1 MTGWAKSNFGD
12 HRDGFDTLHTGLT
25 VELILTSR
33 DDLKV
38 CSADDQIVDVVTD
51 NIEKYDY
58 LPVVRSEDDRKITGL
73 FHAKEFSVRAPL
85 VGTVA
90 QNFTPLSEETIIGAD
105 SSILDFILDAD
116 QKPCRLVV
124 SGAHIVGLVS
134 LSDLQRLPVRAALF
148 AVITGFEI
156 SMMSAIR
163 KWYGD
168 EEVWMSN
175 LTDDRRRILEEQRS
189 ISLAKDGL
197 IDSLLLTQFCDKK
210 QLVFKRYQ
218 GQRSKTSLKNVL
230 NKIER
235 LRDFVAHANDYAAS
249 PEQATEVCRV
259 VRNLVELR
267 GEISASVAG
276 AA

>member
-1 MTGWAKSNFGD
+1 MIGWAKSNFGD
-12 HRDGFDTLHTGLT
+12 HRDGFDTLHAGLT
-25 VELILTSR
+25 VGLISTSR
-33 DDLKV
+33 ADLKV
-38 CSADDQIVDVVTD
+38 CSAEDPIVDVIKG

-58 LPVVRSEDDRKITGL
+58 LPVVRSKDDRKITGL
-73 FHAKEFSVRAPL
+73 FRTKELPVDASL

-116 QKPCRLVV
+116 QKPCRLVFLEPT
-124 SGAHIVGLVS
+124 SSAS
-134 LSDLQRLPVRAALF
+134 LACRIRLPVRAALF
-148 AVITGFEI
+148 ALITGFEI
-156 SMMSAIR
+156 TMMSAIR

-168 EEVWMSN
+168 VWMSN
-175 LTDDRRRILEEQRS
+175 LSDERRRILEEQRS

-218 GQRSKTSLKNVL
+218 GQRSKSSLKSVL
-230 NKIER
+230 SKIER

-249 PEQATEVCRV
+249 PEQAAEVCTV
-259 VRNLVELR
+259 VRNLIELR
-267 GEISASVAG
+267 GEISTSVVG